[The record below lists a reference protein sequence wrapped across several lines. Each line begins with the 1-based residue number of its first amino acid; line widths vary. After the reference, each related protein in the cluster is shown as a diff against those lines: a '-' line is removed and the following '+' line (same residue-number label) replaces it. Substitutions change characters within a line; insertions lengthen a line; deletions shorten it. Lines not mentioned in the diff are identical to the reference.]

1 MTATAV
7 LRSAGIHYHRPLGH
21 RNPFARNDNI
31 LVDFYQLRAEM
42 ACLHQTD
49 VQYSSVLYLQKGRSF
64 FQRERENLGKEP
76 DLKTHLLQ
84 VKGSR
89 FKRTHRVALTRK
101 KTTTFASSPDTK
113 HISKS
118 YRKNLSKSHTQ
129 DNDTSSPLKY
139 TTHVLLYIY
148 RNVRFICSKYY
159 HAWTWRG
166 LLWVP
171 SILCSSLV
179 VNAGIL
185 YFNIVS
191 KKKTKRKK
199 KNMYLS

>member
-1 MTATAV
+1 MTTFWLIFTSYEQKWLVSTKQMFNIAV
-7 LRSAGIHYHRPLGH
+7 
-21 RNPFARNDNI
+21 
-31 LVDFYQLRAEM
+31 FYIYKREDL
-42 ACLHQTD
+42 
-49 VQYSSVLYLQKGRSF
+49 F

-159 HAWTWRG
+159 HAWVYMKRITLG
-166 LLWVP
+166 AEY
-171 SILCSSLV
+171 SLFKFSCKCRNTV
-179 VNAGIL
+179 
-185 YFNIVS
+185 F
-191 KKKTKRKK
+191 
-199 KNMYLS
+199 